1 MTCST
6 RPTPSFGRSP
16 GPGGELNSFGLQGV
30 CGWDRNTLLER
41 KSIGIQTLRLDEAG
55 NDQSR
60 KIQFE
65 PRTDVGVS
73 LTERC

>member
-1 MTCST
+1 MTCSI

-16 GPGGELNSFGLQGV
+16 GPGGEGDSFGLHGV
-30 CGWDRNTLLER
+30 WGWDRDTILEK
-41 KSIGIQTLRLDEAG
+41 KSIGIQALRLDEAG
-55 NDQSR
+55 NDQSE

-65 PRTDVGVS
+65 PRTDLGVS